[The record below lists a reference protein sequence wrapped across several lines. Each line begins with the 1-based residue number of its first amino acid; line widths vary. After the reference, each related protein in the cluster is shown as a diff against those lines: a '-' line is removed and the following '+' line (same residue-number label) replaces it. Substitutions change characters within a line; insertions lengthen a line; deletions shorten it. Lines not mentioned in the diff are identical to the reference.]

1 MSFLASI
8 DRNTYKQRAEELAA
22 QLAAPAL
29 DNTKRAAMQREL
41 SHLTDILDRCTTI
54 QTLEALY
61 ADLEKQKAAS
71 TDAELTRLFDEELKR
86 VAETRDKH
94 VAELENTLFPPDE
107 RDALSAFIE
116 IRAGA
121 GGQEASL
128 FVGDMARMYL
138 MYAQKKNWRASV
150 VSESPTEVGGYR
162 EVILHIQGKGV
173 FGHLKFEA
181 GVHRVQRV
189 PKTETAGRIHTSTV
203 TVAVFPELKEADA
216 IEINPTD
223 LRIDVY
229 RAGGAGGQ
237 HVNKTDSAVRITHIP
252 TGLVVACQE
261 DRSQHKNKATAMKI
275 LGARLQNL
283 QREKHEAEM
292 TKQRREQI
300 GGGMRAEKVRTYNFP
315 QNRVTD
321 HQVDL
326 TLSKLNM
333 VMDGDLDDIVTALRE
348 HEHAERRKTESEN

>member
-1 MSFLASI
+1 MSFTTI
-8 DRNTYKQRAEELAA
+8 DWQKYRRRSDEIVA
-22 QLAAPAL
+22 QLSSSAL
-29 DNTKRAAMQREL
+29 DNIQRAALQREL
-41 SHLTDILDRCTTI
+41 SHLTVILDRYEDI
-54 QTLEALY
+54 RELENLRT
-61 ADLEKQKAAS
+61 DLEEQKRATDDAS
-71 TDAELTRLFDEELKR
+71 LIELFDDELKKISD
-86 VAETRDKH
+86 VHDKH
-94 VAELENTLFPPDE
+94 VVALEGILFPPDE
-107 RDALSAFIE
+107 RDNLSAFLE

-128 FVGDMARMYL
+128 FVGDLARMYM
-138 MYAQKKNWRASV
+138 MYAQRKNWQASV
-150 VSESPTEVGGYR
+150 VSESPTDVGGYR
-162 EVILHIQGKGV
+162 EIVLCIRGKGV

-203 TVAVFPELKEADA
+203 TVAVFPELKEADTV
-216 IEINPTD
+216 EINPAD

-283 QREKHEAEM
+283 QREKQEAEVSQ
-292 TKQRREQI
+292 QRRDQI
-300 GGGMRAEKVRTYNFP
+300 GGGTRAEKVRTYNFP

-321 HQVDL
+321 HQVDV

-333 VMDGDLDDIVTALRE
+333 VMDGDLEDIVVPLRE
-348 HEHAERRKTESEN
+348 HERLERRKSEAIS